1 MDNNYIC
8 IHGHF
13 YQPPR
18 ENPWLEEV
26 ELEDSAHPYHDWNAR
41 ITFDCY
47 APNSASRILDNQK
60 RIIDIVNNYS
70 RISFNFGPTLLSW
83 MERQT
88 PDEYKAIIEADKE
101 SIQHF
106 GGHGAAIAQA
116 YNHIIMPLANDRD
129 RRTQVRWGIAD
140 FEYRFRRYPEGMWLP
155 ETAVN
160 LATLETLA
168 EYGIKFTVLA
178 PRQVHKVRKIGERDW
193 QEVSE
198 SAIDTSR
205 AYLCTLPSGKTICL
219 FVYNGPIAHEVSY
232 GGLLHSG
239 ENLAKSL
246 LGTFKKDKEPQLAT
260 IATDGETFGH
270 HHRHGD
276 MALAYCLRYLESQ
289 NLANITI
296 YGEFLEKHPPQYEV
310 QIHENS
316 SWSCVHGVERW
327 RSHCGCH
334 SGRGAEWTQ
343 KWRQPLREAMDWLRD
358 TLVPVYEEKMRLFV
372 GDPWKTRDDY
382 ISVILDR
389 TPANVK
395 DFLSVQ
401 AGRSL
406 DDEEKT
412 KMLKLLEMQRHA
424 MLMFTSCGW
433 FFDDI
438 SGIEGIQVMKY
449 AARTMQ
455 LARENAG
462 VELDSRYKEMLEK
475 ATSNKPLIKN
485 GAHAY
490 ERYVQPAAIDL
501 HRVGAHYAVSSLFGE
516 YPTSRNI
523 YCYSAL
529 SEVFER
535 FEAGTQSLAMGRA
548 RLHSAITWEDHF
560 IDFAVLHLGE
570 HNIYGGVAVRMDD
583 DAFVA
588 MDSQIR
594 DSFKHSDISAVIRLM
609 NQYFGTHNYSL
620 WYLFKDEQ
628 RKIVAQILQTGL
640 REIEVSFRHIY
651 EHHYPL
657 MQAMKEM
664 RMPLPRELSA
674 PAELII
680 TGDFIAELEKDDF
693 DARRLQSLA
702 DEVRK
707 WSLHL
712 GKTTLGFV
720 VAKKIN
726 SLMKDLHETPE
737 ELPLL
742 EKVETI
748 LRILHGIPQDI
759 GFWQAQNMCFLVRNH
774 CYAQMKDA
782 AERGFRDA
790 RIWITEFNKVAEY
803 LEVKV

>member
-1 MDNNYIC
+1 MNNYIC

-26 ELEDSAHPYHDWNAR
+26 ELEDSAYPYHDWNAR

-47 APNSASRILDNQK
+47 APNTAARILDNQK
-60 RIIDIVNNYS
+60 QIVDIVNNYS
-70 RISFNFGPTLLSW
+70 KISFNFGPTLLSW
-83 MERQT
+83 LERQA
-88 PDEYKAIIEADKE
+88 PDEYQAIIEADGE
-101 SIQHF
+101 SMRRF
-106 GGHGAAIAQA
+106 NGHGGALAQA

-129 RRTQVRWGIAD
+129 RRTQVQWGIKD
-140 FEYRFRRYPEGMWLP
+140 FEHRFGRYPEGMWLP
-155 ETAVN
+155 ETAAN

-168 EYGIKFTVLA
+168 EYGIKFTILA
-178 PRQVHKVRKIGERDW
+178 PRQVHQVRKIGENEWR
-193 QEVSE
+193 EVNE
-198 SAIDTSR
+198 STIDTSR
-205 AYLCTLPSGKTICL
+205 AYLCRLQSGKTISL
-219 FVYNGPIAHEVSY
+219 FFYNGSIAHEVSY

-246 LGTFKKDKEPQLAT
+246 MGTFKKDPGAQLIS

-276 MALAYCLRYLESQ
+276 MALAYCLHYIESK

-296 YGEFLEKHPPQYEV
+296 YGEFLEKNPPEYEIR
-310 QIHENS
+310 IHENS

-327 RSHCGCH
+327 KSHCGCH

-343 KWRQPLREAMDWLRD
+343 KWRQPLRDAMNWLRD
-358 TLVPVYEEKMRLFV
+358 TLVPVYEEQMRQFV
-372 GDPWKTRDDY
+372 TDPWKTRNDY

-389 TPANVK
+389 TPTNLK
-395 DFLSVQ
+395 DFLFAQ
-401 AGRSL
+401 AGRLL

-438 SGIEGIQVMKY
+438 SGIEGTQVMKY
-449 AARTMQ
+449 ASRVIQ
-455 LARENAG
+455 LAREVSEA
-462 VELDSRYKEMLEK
+462 ELEGRYKEILEK
-475 ATSNKPLIKN
+475 APSNKPHIKN

-490 ERYVQPAAIDL
+490 ERYVQPAVIDL
-501 HRVGAHYAVSSLFGE
+501 HSVGAHYAVSSLFGE
-516 YPTSRNI
+516 YLTSRRI

-548 RLHSAITWEDHF
+548 RLHSNITWEDHF

-570 HNIYGGVAVRMDD
+570 HNIYGGVAVRMADED
-583 DAFVA
+583 FVA
-588 MDSQIR
+588 MDTQIR
-594 DSFKHSDISAVIRLM
+594 DSFERSDISAVIRLM

-628 RKIVAQILQTGL
+628 RKIVTQILQTSL
-640 REIEVSFRHIY
+640 REVEVSFRHIY

-680 TGDFIAELEKDDF
+680 TGDFITELEKEDF
-693 DARRLQSLA
+693 DVRRLQSLA

-712 GKTTLGFV
+712 GKTTLGFI
-720 VAKKIN
+720 VAQKIN
-726 SLMKDLHETPE
+726 SLMKNLYETPE

-748 LRILHGIPQDI
+748 LRILQGIPQDI
-759 GFWQAQNMCFLVRNH
+759 DFWQAQNMCFSLRKRV
-774 CYAQMKDA
+774 YDQMKDA
-782 AERGFRDA
+782 AEKGFRDA
-790 RIWITEFNKVAEY
+790 GIWITEFNKIAEY
-803 LEVKV
+803 LQVKV